1 MGLEASKTDEYRDDF
16 ALPDSKAID
25 PVRSTVKRDRS
36 TSITVTVGISSKRPC
51 RGTYCKVKLVWIKC
65 FSMCNTISLV
75 HCFVP
80 ADSGVKLTKCE
91 GSEGTMCESAE
102 KLPISEARSPPDA
115 IRTPGGGL
123 YLLISALARVRAP

>member
-1 MGLEASKTDEYRDDF
+1 
-16 ALPDSKAID
+16 
-25 PVRSTVKRDRS
+25 
-36 TSITVTVGISSKRPC
+36 
-51 RGTYCKVKLVWIKC
+51 
-65 FSMCNTISLV
+65 MCNTISLV

-123 YLLISALARVRAP
+123 YLLISALARVRAPWAARVPSGAARASLERAPVDPRSDPVRPFRTLI